1 MRIVLVGFLPDG
13 HGRSCV
19 EHPYGCG
26 NALIERPDNGVGT
39 VVRLRLV
46 ELTNLACHARVADRC
61 VRPSDFVNRK
71 TDNSF
76 ARGVLFLKDGSRRDA
91 SRSTILFVT

>member
-39 VVRLRLV
+39 MVWRSRTIVIVDSNLRFCGWRGFEMDGERL
-46 ELTNLACHARVADRC
+46 T
-61 VRPSDFVNRK
+61 
-71 TDNSF
+71 
-76 ARGVLFLKDGSRRDA
+76 RRDLIKKWA
-91 SRSTILFVT
+91 VSWKV